1 MEFPKN
7 WDEAGTKTVSRRSQ
21 RYNLTRL
28 RWNMSHEAKLYFIVH
43 CALDGLH
50 EISGCR
56 FRYRRSWK
64 KEINCYGEMSIPNM
78 WIFLP
83 RHLHIFSSNCIF
95 LLEVIWE
102 KLAIFCLEARKLHVR
117 FYNKRYN
124 RRKILPRCGRF
135 CSKRRN
141 SCWTKFELSKIF
153 FSKKETFPKKEK
165 KTKIKYTLEIRSSI
179 SSEKKLSNF
188 SKLIELQSSRVKGLN

>member
-1 MEFPKN
+1 MEFPRN

-64 KEINCYGEMSIPNM
+64 KEINCYDEIRSIPKM

-83 RHLHIFSSNCIF
+83 QWHIFTSSLLIVSFCSRWYERSWPFSAWEHENYTFVFTINVIIDERYCLDVDDFVRRDEILVEPNLNYRRSFF
-95 LLEVIWE
+95 L
-102 KLAIFCLEARKLHVR
+102 KKKRKLKL
-117 FYNKRYN
+117 N
-124 RRKILPRCGRF
+124 
-135 CSKRRN
+135 
-141 SCWTKFELSKIF
+141 
-153 FSKKETFPKKEK
+153 
-165 KTKIKYTLEIRSSI
+165 IRSKFDHQFHQKRNYPI
-179 SSEKKLSNF
+179 SPSWSN
-188 SKLIELQSSRVKGLN
+188 RNHRGWKG

>member
-1 MEFPKN
+1 MEFPRN

-64 KEINCYGEMSIPNM
+64 KEINCYDEIRSIPKM

-83 RHLHIFSSNCIF
+83 QWHIFTSSLLIVSFCSRWYERSWPFSAWKHENYTFVFTINVIIDERYCLDVDDFVRRDEILVEPNLNYRRSFF
-95 LLEVIWE
+95 L
-102 KLAIFCLEARKLHVR
+102 KKKRKLKL
-117 FYNKRYN
+117 N
-124 RRKILPRCGRF
+124 
-135 CSKRRN
+135 
-141 SCWTKFELSKIF
+141 
-153 FSKKETFPKKEK
+153 
-165 KTKIKYTLEIRSSI
+165 IRSKFDHQFHQKRNYPI
-179 SSEKKLSNF
+179 SPSWSNYNH
-188 SKLIELQSSRVKGLN
+188 RGWKG

>member
-1 MEFPKN
+1 MEFPRN

-43 CALDGLH
+43 CTLDGLH

-64 KEINCYGEMSIPNM
+64 KEINCYDEIRSIPKM

-83 RHLHIFSSNCIF
+83 QWHIFTSSLLIVSFCSRWYERSWPFSAWKHENYTFVFTINVIIDERYCLDVDDFVRRDEILVEPNLNYRRSFF
-95 LLEVIWE
+95 L
-102 KLAIFCLEARKLHVR
+102 KKKRKLKL
-117 FYNKRYN
+117 N
-124 RRKILPRCGRF
+124 
-135 CSKRRN
+135 
-141 SCWTKFELSKIF
+141 
-153 FSKKETFPKKEK
+153 
-165 KTKIKYTLEIRSSI
+165 IRSKFDHQFHQKRNYPI
-179 SSEKKLSNF
+179 SPSWSN
-188 SKLIELQSSRVKGLN
+188 RNHRGWKG

>member
-1 MEFPKN
+1 MEFPRN

-64 KEINCYGEMSIPNM
+64 KEINCYGEMSIPKM

-83 RHLHIFSSNCIF
+83 QWHIFTSS
-95 LLEVIWE
+95 LLIVS
-102 KLAIFCLEARKLHVR
+102 
-117 FYNKRYN
+117 
-124 RRKILPRCGRF
+124 F
-135 CSKRRN
+135 CSRWYERSWPFSAWEHENYTFVFTINVIIDERYCLDVDDFVRRDEILVEPN
-141 SCWTKFELSKIF
+141 LNYRRSF
-153 FSKKETFPKKEK
+153 FLKKKKE
-165 KTKIKYTLEIRSSI
+165 
-179 SSEKKLSNF
+179 N
-188 SKLIELQSSRVKGLN
+188 

>member
-1 MEFPKN
+1 MEFPRN

-43 CALDGLH
+43 CTLDGLH

-64 KEINCYGEMSIPNM
+64 KEINCYGEIRSIPKM

-83 RHLHIFSSNCIF
+83 QWHIFTSS
-95 LLEVIWE
+95 LLIVS
-102 KLAIFCLEARKLHVR
+102 
-117 FYNKRYN
+117 
-124 RRKILPRCGRF
+124 F
-135 CSKRRN
+135 CSRWYERSWPFSAWEHENYTFVFTINVIIDERYCLDVDDFVRRDEWN

-153 FSKKETFPKKEK
+153 FPKKK
-165 KTKIKYTLEIRSSI
+165 KRKLKLNIRSKFDYQFHQKRNYPI
-179 SSEKKLSNF
+179 SPSWSNHNH
-188 SKLIELQSSRVKGLN
+188 RGWKG

>member
-1 MEFPKN
+1 MEFPRN

-28 RWNMSHEAKLYFIVH
+28 RWNMNHEAKLYFIVH

-64 KEINCYGEMSIPNM
+64 KEINCYGEMSIPKM

-83 RHLHIFSSNCIF
+83 QWHIFTSS
-95 LLEVIWE
+95 LLIVS
-102 KLAIFCLEARKLHVR
+102 
-117 FYNKRYN
+117 
-124 RRKILPRCGRF
+124 F
-135 CSKRRN
+135 CSRWYERSWPFSAWKHENYTFVFTINVIIDERYCLDVDDFIRRDEWN

-153 FSKKETFPKKEK
+153 FPKKK
-165 KTKIKYTLEIRSSI
+165 KRKLKLNIRSKFDHQFHQKRNYPI
-179 SSEKKLSNF
+179 SPSWSN
-188 SKLIELQSSRVKGLN
+188 RNHRGWKG

>member
-1 MEFPKN
+1 MEFPRN

-64 KEINCYGEMSIPNM
+64 KEINCYDEIRSIPKM

-83 RHLHIFSSNCIF
+83 QWHIFTSSLLIVSFCSRWYERSWPFSAWKHENYTFVFTINVIIDERYCLDVDDFVRRDEILVEPNLNYRRSFF
-95 LLEVIWE
+95 L
-102 KLAIFCLEARKLHVR
+102 KKKRKLKL
-117 FYNKRYN
+117 N
-124 RRKILPRCGRF
+124 
-135 CSKRRN
+135 
-141 SCWTKFELSKIF
+141 
-153 FSKKETFPKKEK
+153 
-165 KTKIKYTLEIRSSI
+165 IRSKFDHQFHQKRNYPI
-179 SSEKKLSNF
+179 SPSWSN
-188 SKLIELQSSRVKGLN
+188 RNHRGWKG

>member
-1 MEFPKN
+1 MEFPRN

-64 KEINCYGEMSIPNM
+64 KEINCYDEIRSIPKM

-83 RHLHIFSSNCIF
+83 QWHIFTSSLLIVSFCSRWYERSWPFSAWKHENYTFVFTINVIIDERYCLDVDDFVRRDEILVEPNLNYRRSFF
-95 LLEVIWE
+95 L
-102 KLAIFCLEARKLHVR
+102 KKKRKLKL
-117 FYNKRYN
+117 N
-124 RRKILPRCGRF
+124 
-135 CSKRRN
+135 
-141 SCWTKFELSKIF
+141 
-153 FSKKETFPKKEK
+153 
-165 KTKIKYTLEIRSSI
+165 IRSKFDHQFHQKRNYPI
-179 SSEKKLSNF
+179 SPSWSNHNH
-188 SKLIELQSSRVKGLN
+188 RGWKG

>member
-1 MEFPKN
+1 MEFPRN

-43 CALDGLH
+43 CTLDGLH

-64 KEINCYGEMSIPNM
+64 KEINCYDEIRSIPKM

-83 RHLHIFSSNCIF
+83 QWHIFTSS
-95 LLEVIWE
+95 LLIVS
-102 KLAIFCLEARKLHVR
+102 
-117 FYNKRYN
+117 
-124 RRKILPRCGRF
+124 F
-135 CSKRRN
+135 CSRWYERSWPFSAWKHENYTFVFTINVIIDERYCLDVDDFIRRDEWN

-153 FSKKETFPKKEK
+153 FPKKK
-165 KTKIKYTLEIRSSI
+165 KRKLKLNIRSKFDHQFHQKRNYPI
-179 SSEKKLSNF
+179 SPSWSN
-188 SKLIELQSSRVKGLN
+188 RNHRGWKG

>member
-1 MEFPKN
+1 
-7 WDEAGTKTVSRRSQ
+7 
-21 RYNLTRL
+21 
-28 RWNMSHEAKLYFIVH
+28 MSHEAKLYFIVH

-64 KEINCYGEMSIPNM
+64 KEINCYGEIRSIPKM

-83 RHLHIFSSNCIF
+83 QWHIFTSS
-95 LLEVIWE
+95 LLIVS
-102 KLAIFCLEARKLHVR
+102 
-117 FYNKRYN
+117 
-124 RRKILPRCGRF
+124 F
-135 CSKRRN
+135 CSRWYERSWPFSAWKHENYTFVFTINVIIDERYCLDVDDFIRRDEWN

-153 FSKKETFPKKEK
+153 FPKKEK

-188 SKLIELQSSRVKGLN
+188 SKLIEPQSSRVKGLN